1 MAKFYSSA
9 VPEYQADKEQFEF
22 VQMKDDIADATFQDK
37 PIGFFKDAMLRF
49 CRSKVSIVAFVGIV
63 IILFMAIFMPMMSR
77 WHYNDQ
83 DLNRINLPPKMPV
96 LENVGILDG
105 TRWLTNR
112 RVDSLE
118 DTTRYPEGSILK
130 VINYRK
136 VQGVDMVTIDFI
148 VVGEEKNLINVP
160 GYALDWTISLTKQV
174 WFSLWDLVFTDRYGV
189 EQMSGPVG
197 VAGAIGESAA
207 MGLDQFPLW
216 WV

>member
-22 VQMKDDIADATFQDK
+22 VQMKDDIADVTFQDK

-136 VQGVDMVTIDFI
+136 VQGVDNNRV
-148 VVGEEKNLINVP
+148 
-160 GYALDWTISLTKQV
+160 
-174 WFSLWDLVFTDRYGV
+174 
-189 EQMSGPVG
+189 
-197 VAGAIGESAA
+197 
-207 MGLDQFPLW
+207 
-216 WV
+216 